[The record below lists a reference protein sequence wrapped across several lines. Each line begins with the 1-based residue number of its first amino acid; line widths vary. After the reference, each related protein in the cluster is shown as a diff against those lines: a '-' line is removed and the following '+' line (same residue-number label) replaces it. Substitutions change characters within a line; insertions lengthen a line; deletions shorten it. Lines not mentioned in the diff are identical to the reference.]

1 MVLSARR
8 AAPGGAGSPN
18 SGGSRGRGRGSWV
31 LPPYRRPRSELR
43 CCETERRAR
52 PWSQNPPSVPAAAL
66 AAALLP
72 RLGTR
77 ASGAAVAGPGAVAAR
92 VPPAASAPPGE
103 PAPGRR
109 RADGRARAGCKR
121 GSCSPTDWRCP
132 AEGVSARPRRPAPGA
147 RQPRRLGGSRAGG
160 GRGGGVTARRAAA
173 GRCHPLPPAPLPP
186 RRSFGF
192 AAGFRESDRAGAAPG
207 PEVCPGSRAA
217 GSWRARR
224 AGQRPAAP
232 RAGGRGGSD
241 PGAGRQCRRAGPEAP
256 GVAGPALPGGCG
268 PGEPADP
275 GAARVCGFSA
285 PRAPRSWRAPGQLAA
300 AAGTET
306 PQRTGSPAGHPRS
319 CPRNLAPSEQ
329 DTLGRFI
336 ASQPSR
342 VGPSEPRAMHGRR
355 RSHGPTY
362 PVISVSGAKCW
373 ETREEAWVTGQSST
387 EPKWKA
393 SLQKEWIG
401 LPLRKGCCRSP
412 SNGTFLVT
420 FFFFFFQQRGFF
432 KF

>member
-1 MVLSARR
+1 MPPRRQEEGEQPKPEPDAQSANSCR
-8 AAPGGAGSPN
+8 SPN

-43 CCETERRAR
+43 RCETERRAR

-77 ASGAAVAGPGAVAAR
+77 ASGAAVAGAVAAR

-132 AEGVSARPRRPAPGA
+132 AGRLKGAPT
-147 RQPRRLGGSRAGG
+147 SR
-160 GRGGGVTARRAAA
+160 
-173 GRCHPLPPAPLPP
+173 PPAPP
-186 RRSFGF
+186 
-192 AAGFRESDRAGAAPG
+192 
-207 PEVCPGSRAA
+207 
-217 GSWRARR
+217 
-224 AGQRPAAP
+224 RPARGPLVSRPASGRVTAQGP
-232 RAGGRGGSD
+232 RQDQKFVPGHGPPGVGERGGRDSGLRPRGRAGGRGGSD

-285 PRAPRSWRAPGQLAA
+285 PRAPRSWREPGQLAA
-300 AAGTET
+300 AAGTKT

-329 DTLGRFI
+329 DTLGHFI

-373 ETREEAWVTGQSST
+373 ETREEAWVMNQMMS
-387 EPKWKA
+387 
-393 SLQKEWIG
+393 
-401 LPLRKGCCRSP
+401 
-412 SNGTFLVT
+412 
-420 FFFFFFQQRGFF
+420 
-432 KF
+432 

>member
-1 MVLSARR
+1 MRPGALPPRRQEEEGEQPKPEPDAQSANSCR
-8 AAPGGAGSPN
+8 SPN

-31 LPPYRRPRSELR
+31 LPPYSRPRSELR
-43 CCETERRAR
+43 RCERERRAR

-77 ASGAAVAGPGAVAAR
+77 ASGAAVAGAGAVASR

-132 AEGVSARPRRPAPGA
+132 AGRLKGAPTSRPPAPPRPARGRERPAPPA
-147 RQPRRLGGSRAGG
+147 RARRSAAAAPRGELGGGWPRGRRHRSESG
-160 GRGGGVTARRAAA
+160 GRAV
-173 GRCHPLPPAPLPP
+173 PPAPSRSPP
-186 RRSFGF
+186 
-192 AAGFRESDRAGAAPG
+192 AAAS
-207 PEVCPGSRAA
+207 VS
-217 GSWRARR
+217 
-224 AGQRPAAP
+224 RPASGRVTAQGP
-232 RAGGRGGSD
+232 RLGQKFVPGHGPPGVGERGGRDSGLRPRGRGGSD

-285 PRAPRSWRAPGQLAA
+285 PGAPRSWRAPGQLAA

-319 CPRNLAPSEQ
+319 CTRNLAPSEQ

-336 ASQPSR
+336 ASQPSL
-342 VGPSEPRAMHGRR
+342 VGPSEPRAVHGRR
-355 RSHGPTY
+355 RSHGPT
-362 PVISVSGAKCW
+362 
-373 ETREEAWVTGQSST
+373 
-387 EPKWKA
+387 
-393 SLQKEWIG
+393 
-401 LPLRKGCCRSP
+401 
-412 SNGTFLVT
+412 
-420 FFFFFFQQRGFF
+420 
-432 KF
+432 